1 MNARTFVMEGVRA
14 IVTRKEV
21 AELAGVSEATVSR
34 VFNGVGP
41 MKEETKQRVLQAA
54 RTLNYH
60 PNAIAQSFARRRSGN
75 LGVVL
80 PYVPKVHIFSTYYFS
95 EVLSGIGE
103 QVRQQ
108 GYDMLLMFR
117 SPGGGSDYSSLF
129 RSQKVDACI
138 ILGATDTPG
147 ERSELK
153 KLEAAGNPFCLVN
166 QHYSGERFCE
176 IDADHE
182 SGSYTAVRHLLDR
195 GFREIAFLNGS
206 PQFSNSGDRLRGY
219 VRAMAEAGLLQADAQ
234 GRYTVPPHLL
244 YEGNYSRTSG
254 YKAAAALRPHLD
266 RVEAVFT
273 ANDRMATGLMQG
285 LREAGIYAG
294 RDLAIVG
301 YDDSDTARVTEPA
314 LTSVAVPFFEMGRL
328 AAEKLLE
335 RVGAAQSEP
344 CFQIQLDTKLVVR
357 ESCVMRRSL

>member
-1 MNARTFVMEGVRA
+1 MGRGGVG

-54 RTLNYH
+54 KTLNYH

-75 LGVVL
+75 LGIVL

-103 QVRQQ
+103 AVKQK

-117 SPGGGSDYSSLF
+117 SPGEESDYSSLF
-129 RSQKVDACI
+129 RSQKVDACV
-138 ILGATDTPG
+138 ILGATDSPG

-153 KLEAAGNPFCLVN
+153 KLEAAGHPFCLVN
-166 QHYSGERFCE
+166 QHFSGERFCE
-176 IDADHE
+176 VDADHE
-182 SGSYTAVRHLLDR
+182 EGSRKAVKHLVER
-195 GFREIAFLNGS
+195 GYRQIAFLNGS

-219 VRAMAEAGLLQADAQ
+219 KKAMHESGLLPAVAAGEVQ
-234 GRYTVPPHLL
+234 VPGHLY

-254 YKAAAALRPHLD
+254 YRAAAALKPHLD
-266 RVEAVFT
+266 RVDAVFV

-285 LREAGIYAG
+285 LREVGIQVG

-301 YDDSDTARVTEPA
+301 YDDSDTARVTDPP
-314 LTSVAVPFFEMGRL
+314 LTSVAVPFYEMGKL
-328 AAEKLLE
+328 AAEKLLD
-335 RVGAAQSEP
+335 RLAAPESAAEP
-344 CFQIQLDTKLVVR
+344 CFQVRLKTELVVR
-357 ESCVMRRSL
+357 QSCMTSK